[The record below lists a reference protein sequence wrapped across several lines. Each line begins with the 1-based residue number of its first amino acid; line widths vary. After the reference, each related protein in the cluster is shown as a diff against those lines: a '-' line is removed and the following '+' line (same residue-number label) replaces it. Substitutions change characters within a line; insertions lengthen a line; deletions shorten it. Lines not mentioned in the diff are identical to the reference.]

1 MDVSPA
7 HAPTGELAKRVST
20 VATAAATF
28 LVVGLVLLSPLGG
41 VLRRGSCGGVL
52 RAANRRLDLSESIT
66 QSK

>member
-28 LVVGLVLLSPLGG
+28 LVVGMVLLSPLGG
-41 VLRRGSCGGVL
+41 SPTLGLVRGSPQG
-52 RAANRRLDLSESIT
+52 
-66 QSK
+66 